1 MNEEVRTMGKLVTVI
16 IPAYNA
22 EKTIVRCMQ
31 SVLEQTYKNV
41 EVIIIDDGSSD
52 NTLSGIQSFI
62 EENQLNWILIS
73 RENKGVSYTRN
84 EGIKLSKGDYI
95 AFLDSDDYWYNEKLE
110 KQMNF
115 IETYHARIVGGNIKN
130 RKSESDSQFYSQYA
144 LKDMLLSNRLFT
156 STVLLEKNIFQE
168 VGYFNENMLYSEDYN
183 LWLRIAT
190 KNKIYVI
197 NEILVHYELDYSS
210 GLSSK
215 LYEMEKGELFNFYT
229 LYKAKDISMIEFGVF
244 SVISCIKFLKRLCIV
259 KRQ

>member
-1 MNEEVRTMGKLVTVI
+1 MGRLVTVI

-22 EKTIVRCMQ
+22 EKTIIRCMR
-31 SVLEQTYKNV
+31 SVLNQTYKKI

-52 NTLSGIQSFI
+52 DTFGKIEKFI
-62 EENQLNWILIS
+62 KKNQLNWILIS

-110 KQMNF
+110 KQIDL
-115 IETYHARIVGGNIKN
+115 IETYHARIVGSNIEN
-130 RKSESDSQFYSQYA
+130 RNSKSSSNFYSQYD
-144 LKDMLLSNRLFT
+144 LRDMLLSNRLFT
-156 STVLLEKNIFQE
+156 STVLLEKKIFQE
-168 VGYFNENMLYSEDYN
+168 VGYFNEDMLYSEDYN

-197 NEILVHYELDYSS
+197 NEPLIHYELDYST

-215 LYEMEKGELFNFYT
+215 ICQMEKGELFNFYT
-229 LYKAKDISMIEFGVF
+229 LYKSKDISMIDFGVF
-244 SVISCIKFLKRLCIV
+244 SIISCIKYLRRLCIARRNN
-259 KRQ
+259 K